1 MSGEHDYSTLGKQPI
16 SDALPAGSDVR
27 NEDDYDTLQA
37 EIGKMSNPVAS
48 GSIDWQQVVA
58 LSETI
63 LSTKSKDLLVAS
75 YLTGALLQTR
85 DLPGLLD
92 GLRVVGD
99 MLETYWDTL
108 FPPLARLRGRRN
120 ALQWLIERVAAHS
133 EEHDWS
139 ALPPQE
145 PELVD
150 GLRTCMR
157 AIDAVTAEKDGEA
170 PSMRPLLTL
179 VGNLAVKEPPA
190 APAAAASAAGAAA
203 PASAGADAASAALPA
218 RPLDSA
224 ENAEQAAGEALL
236 RLADIAAWFND
247 AGSNAPM
254 AFRLN
259 RMAAWGGIDALP
271 PAQDGRTPLP
281 APVQP
286 VQDAL
291 RNLEN
296 AQANE
301 ELIRFAETQLP
312 NFPFWLD
319 LNRVAAQALGRLGA
333 EHEPARREVCGQT
346 AALLARL
353 PDLAQLAFA
362 DGTSFADGD
371 TRLWLQSL
379 GGGDSAAPAADPLAG
394 AIGTARARAADGDL
408 AGAAASL
415 QQAIAQTGA
424 PAARLRLRTL
434 LCELLFAE
442 RPGANIEAFAQ
453 AILADID
460 RHDLV
465 AWDPPLALAGLV
477 AAYPIL
483 ARDENGK
490 PRADALLARIAA
502 LDAQV
507 AVKLVT

>member
-1 MSGEHDYSTLGKQPI
+1 MSGEQDYSALGKQPI

-27 NEDDYDTLQA
+27 NEDDYDTLQT

-48 GSIDWQQVVA
+48 GSIDWQQIAA

-92 GLRVVGD
+92 GLRVVGGL
-99 MLETYWDTL
+99 LETYWDTL

-120 ALQWLIERVAAHS
+120 ALQWLIERVTAHS

-150 GLRTCMR
+150 GLRACMQ

-179 VGNLAVKEPPA
+179 VGNLAIKEPPA
-190 APAAAASAAGAAA
+190 SPAAADAGSADANTAGAR
-203 PASAGADAASAALPA
+203 AALPTA
-218 RPLDSA
+218 PLDSV

-247 AGSNAPM
+247 AGSNAPL

-259 RMAAWGGIDALP
+259 RIAAWGGIEALP
-271 PAQDGRTPLP
+271 PVQDGQTALP

-296 AQANE
+296 TQAND

-333 EHEPARREVCGQT
+333 EHEPARREVRGQT

-362 DGTSFADGD
+362 DGTPFADGD
-371 TRLWLQSL
+371 TRMWLQSL
-379 GGGDSAAPAADPLAG
+379 GSGDSAAPAADPLAG
-394 AIGTARARAADGDL
+394 AMGTARARAADGDL

-415 QQAIAQTGA
+415 QQAIAQTAA

-453 AILADID
+453 AVLADID

-465 AWDPPLALAGLV
+465 AWDPPLALAGLA

-483 ARDENGK
+483 ARDEAGK

-502 LDAQV
+502 LDAQI

>member
-1 MSGEHDYSTLGKQPI
+1 LSGEQDYSALGKQPI
-16 SDALPAGSDVR
+16 SDAQPAGSDVR
-27 NEDDYDTLQA
+27 NEDDYDTLQT
-37 EIGKMSNPVAS
+37 EIGKMSNPAAS
-48 GSIDWQQVVA
+48 GSIDWQQVVT

-120 ALQWLIERVAAHS
+120 ALQWLIERVTAHS

-139 ALPPQE
+139 SLPPQE

-150 GLRTCMR
+150 GLRACMQ

-190 APAAAASAAGAAA
+190 APAAAGSAAA
-203 PASAGADAASAALPA
+203 PASTADSAGAGAALPA
-218 RPLDSA
+218 TPLDST

-254 AFRLN
+254 ALRIN

-271 PAQDGRTPLP
+271 PVQDGRTPLP

-301 ELIRFAETQLP
+301 ELLRFAETQLP

-362 DGTSFADGD
+362 DGTPFADGD
-371 TRLWLQSL
+371 TRMWLQSL
-379 GGGDSAAPAADPLAG
+379 GGGDAAAPSADPLAG
-394 AIGTARARAADGDL
+394 AMGTARARAADGDL

-415 QQAIAQTGA
+415 QQAIAQTES

-453 AILADID
+453 AILTDID

-477 AAYPIL
+477 VAYPVL

-502 LDAQV
+502 LDAQA

>member
-1 MSGEHDYSTLGKQPI
+1 LSGEQDYSALGKQPI
-16 SDALPAGSDVR
+16 SDAQPAGSDVR
-27 NEDDYDTLQA
+27 NEDDYDTLQT

-48 GSIDWQQVVA
+48 GSIDWQQIAA

-92 GLRVVGD
+92 GLRVVGG

-150 GLRTCMR
+150 GLRACMQ

-170 PSMRPLLTL
+170 PSMRPLLAL

-190 APAAAASAAGAAA
+190 PPAAASAAGAA
-203 PASAGADAASAALPA
+203 PADADTAGTGDALPA
-218 RPLDSA
+218 TPLDSA
-224 ENAEQAAGEALL
+224 ENVEQAANEALL

-247 AGSNAPM
+247 AASNAPL

-259 RMAAWGGIDALP
+259 RIAAWGGIDALP
-271 PAQDGRTPLP
+271 PVQDGQTALP
-281 APVQP
+281 APAQP

-296 AQANE
+296 TQANE

-319 LNRVAAQALGRLGA
+319 LNRVAAQSLGRLGA

-362 DGTSFADGD
+362 DGTPFADGG
-371 TRLWLQSL
+371 TRMWLQSL
-379 GGGDSAAPAADPLAG
+379 GGDAAAPAADPLAG

-415 QQAIAQTGA
+415 QQAIAQAAA

-453 AILADID
+453 AVLADID
-460 RHDLV
+460 RHDLA
-465 AWDPPLALAGLV
+465 AWDPPLALAGLA

-483 ARDENGK
+483 ARDEAGK

>member
-1 MSGEHDYSTLGKQPI
+1 LSGEQDYAALGKQPI
-16 SDALPAGSDVR
+16 SDAQPAGSDVR
-27 NEDDYDTLQA
+27 NEDDYDTLQT
-37 EIGKMSNPVAS
+37 EIGKMSNPAAS
-48 GSIDWQQVVA
+48 GSIDWQQVAV

-63 LSTKSKDLLVAS
+63 LSTRSKDLLVAS
-75 YLTGALLQTR
+75 YLAGALLQTR

-92 GLRVVGD
+92 GLRVVGGL
-99 MLETYWDTL
+99 LETYWDTL

-120 ALQWLIERVAAHS
+120 ALQWLIERVTAHS

-150 GLRTCMR
+150 GLRACLQ

-179 VGNLAVKEPPA
+179 VGNLAVKEPPPA
-190 APAAAASAAGAAA
+190 PVAASADAPAAAAD
-203 PASAGADAASAALPA
+203 SAGAGAALPA
-218 RPLDSA
+218 TPLDSA

-271 PAQDGRTPLP
+271 PVQDGQTPLP

-291 RNLEN
+291 RSLEN
-296 AQANE
+296 AQAGE

-362 DGTSFADGD
+362 DGTPFADGD
-371 TRLWLQSL
+371 TRMWLQSL
-379 GGGDSAAPAADPLAG
+379 GGGDAAASAADPLAG

-460 RHDLV
+460 RHDLA

-483 ARDENGK
+483 ARDESGK

-502 LDAQV
+502 LDAQA

>member
-1 MSGEHDYSTLGKQPI
+1 MSGEQDYSALGKQPI
-16 SDALPAGSDVR
+16 GDAQPAGSDVR
-27 NEDDYDTLQA
+27 SDDDYDTLQT

-48 GSIDWQQVVA
+48 GSIDWQQVA
-58 LSETI
+58 TLSETI

-92 GLRVVGD
+92 GLRVVGG

-120 ALQWLIERVAAHS
+120 ALQWLIERVTAHS

-150 GLRTCMR
+150 GLRACMR

-190 APAAAASAAGAAA
+190 PPAAAAPAPAAAAAAG
-203 PASAGADAASAALPA
+203 ASAALPA
-218 RPLDSA
+218 TPLDSA

-259 RMAAWGGIDALP
+259 RIAAWGGIDALP
-271 PAQDGRTPLP
+271 SAQDGQTPLP
-281 APVQP
+281 APAQP

-291 RNLEN
+291 RNLEST
-296 AQANE
+296 QANE

-362 DGTSFADGD
+362 DGTPFAGGD
-371 TRLWLQSL
+371 TRMWLQSL
-379 GGGDSAAPAADPLAG
+379 GGGESAAPAADPLAS
-394 AIGTARARAADGDL
+394 AMGTARARAADGDL
-408 AGAAASL
+408 AAAAASL

-424 PAARLRLRTL
+424 PSARLRLRTL

-465 AWDPPLALAGLV
+465 AWDPPLALAGLA

-502 LDAQV
+502 LDAKV
-507 AVKLVT
+507 AVQLVT